1 MRPTTRKLS
10 ITSLGLALL
19 AALAAPVIGAPAP
32 PAKPPAKTPAPV
44 KPAPVKP
51 TPVPTPVPG
60 PAVYEAQCSFCHAPK
75 AVRSLPDTGAWV
87 KLLYT
92 SGCPQVTIKL
102 DESQRRAI
110 RAFIEAEFKKP
121 VTPPASAQS
130 PL

>member
-1 MRPTTRKLS
+1 MRPTIRNLS

-32 PAKPPAKTPAPV
+32 PAKAPAPV
-44 KPAPVKP
+44 KPAPKP
-51 TPVPTPVPG
+51 TPAPTAVPG
-60 PAVYEAQCSFCHAPK
+60 PAPQAVYEAQCSFCHVPK
-75 AVRSLPDTGAWV
+75 AARSLPDTGAWV

-121 VTPPASAQS
+121 AASPQ
-130 PL
+130 P